1 MKSSLRPRPLATRP
15 TTAPSRFTRLRGTAS
30 PSGRLSGPLV
40 GSRPTI
46 GPVCV
51 IVTRRL
57 LSCRWRSEDDGLG
70 DRPRQMR
77 IEDPAL
83 RHARTAGG
91 DEEQAFGLADLHP
104 ALARP
109 RLRRHLWP
117 YIGANVA
124 FRPSGLEE
132 VAALLGPDDDH
143 HVAALAQPLVAGAAL
158 LAHVGDDRA
167 AH

>member
-15 TTAPSRFTRLRGTAS
+15 TTAPSGFTRLRGTAS

-91 DEEQAFGLADLHP
+91 DEQQPLGLADLHP
-104 ALARP
+104 PLARAGLGGDP
-109 RLRRHLWP
+109 WP
-117 YIGANVA
+117 HIGPNVC

-132 VAALLGPDDDH
+132 VAAVLGPD
-143 HVAALAQPLVAGAAL
+143 
-158 LAHVGDDRA
+158 
-167 AH
+167 